1 MYFWRHNLGG
11 TGFIMQGLTMSTT
24 SKIKIHFKD
33 VKITFGF
40 HKFTGQYA
48 APKIFWADTY
58 CSLLADIS

>member
-1 MYFWRHNLGG
+1 MYFWRHKLGG

-33 VKITFGF
+33 VKTTFGF

-48 APKIFWADTY
+48 APKIF
-58 CSLLADIS
+58 